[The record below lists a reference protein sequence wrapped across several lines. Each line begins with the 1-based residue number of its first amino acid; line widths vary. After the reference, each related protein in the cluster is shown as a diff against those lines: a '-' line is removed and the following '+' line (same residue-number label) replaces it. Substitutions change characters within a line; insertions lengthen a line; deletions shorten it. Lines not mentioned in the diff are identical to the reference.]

1 YVPMF
6 GETDYDP
13 SRQYGSVAIEE
24 QLDALGKAVDS
35 GKVNLWFT
43 YANILNLLL
52 VLIWYTYAGLHK
64 YCQKVWSLSCIS
76 CNRFIC
82 SSFAAFVLIHPLVA
96 SAVFGATKVWQLRE
110 VVEACKVHLTSE
122 MTAEINKVHARCP
135 NPCP

>member
-1 YVPMF
+1 MQDYINIARKFGLSPASLAIGMVP
-6 GETDYDP
+6 
-13 SRQYGSVAIEE
+13 
-24 QLDALGKAVDS
+24 
-35 GKVNLWFT
+35 NLV
-43 YANILNLLL
+43 YSI
-52 VLIWYTYAGLHK
+52 
-64 YCQKVWSLSCIS
+64 
-76 CNRFIC
+76 FIC